1 MSNSLNVLSL
11 QPYFGGSH
19 VQFLNGWIEH
29 SRHAWTVLELPAKHW
44 KWRMRHA
51 ALHFSQEI
59 SRLCEHANAHWD
71 VIVCS
76 DMMNVTELKGLL
88 PASIRD
94 TPIVLY
100 FHENQ
105 FEYPTKHKHQQ
116 DNHLSFTNFISAV
129 SADEIWFNSRFNFDS
144 MMAGL
149 QRQIKHWPDYVPH
162 DLIASLETKMQVQP
176 PGLERPM
183 FTDEQ
188 FNHFVESRRQRAIEK
203 NPLRLVWAARWEYDK
218 SPQGLLDAL
227 LILDN
232 AKLDFEISVVGQT
245 FGKIPDAFQT
255 LQTRFESRI
264 VRWGYQES
272 REQYWKALAEADVF
286 VSTANHEFFGL
297 SPAEAIVAGAYPLFP
312 DRLAYPELLRHAND
326 ESNEPFL
333 YDGTPEGLAA
343 KLIALNQER
352 IGSEWH
358 VAPELR
364 HRLLKKIGWEARANE
379 MDDALMRQ

>member
-1 MSNSLNVLSL
+1 M
-11 QPYFGGSH
+11 
-19 VQFLNGWIEH
+19 
-29 SRHAWTVLELPAKHW
+29 
-44 KWRMRHA
+44 
-51 ALHFSQEI
+51 
-59 SRLCEHANAHWD
+59 C
-71 VIVCS
+71 
-76 DMMNVTELKGLL
+76 
-88 PASIRD
+88 IRD
-94 TPIVLY
+94 
-100 FHENQ
+100 
-105 FEYPTKHKHQQ
+105 
-116 DNHLSFTNFISAV
+116 
-129 SADEIWFNSRFNFDS
+129 R
-144 MMAGL
+144 
-149 QRQIKHWPDYVPH
+149 
-162 DLIASLETKMQVQP
+162 
-176 PGLERPM
+176 
-183 FTDEQ
+183 
-188 FNHFVESRRQRAIEK
+188 
-203 NPLRLVWAARWEYDK
+203 YDK

-255 LQTRFESRI
+255 LQNRFESRI